1 MARWPSGLH
10 CSGSVPTL
18 PTHLAG
24 LAGGPACSEPQIS
37 VSCPYDDSGG
47 EERRRL
53 QMRRMTAAAEANEM
67 AFTNSKDNKNVI
79 IVHWCHK
86 NANIE

>member
-1 MARWPSGLH
+1 M
-10 CSGSVPTL
+10 
-18 PTHLAG
+18 
-24 LAGGPACSEPQIS
+24 AGGPACSEPQIS